1 MDKMLMLHQIGWDSM
16 YMVWHAAKTN
26 QIIYTHST
34 GGSIVFGDRIYP
46 IQKGALCFISSQCYH
61 YTMPDNPDTYD
72 RSKIIFSDEFLSL
85 AGESAMKCGAEP
97 SFTAN
102 SAVYALIPEELQPEV
117 EAIYREANEC
127 GNFGKHG
134 DLYFLSCLLRLFGY
148 LDLYQLET
156 IPAPTDFI
164 AKTLDYINNHVSEN
178 ITVDDICTAIPMS
191 KYYFCR
197 RFKAALNMTVM
208 DYILKTRL
216 TLAKNMLVKEET
228 SVTGISEACGFSS
241 ISYFCRV
248 FKNDTGMTPQEYRR
262 NGFRP
267 DP

>member
-46 IQKGALCFISSQCYH
+46 IQKGALCFISSQRYH

-72 RSKIIFSDEFLSL
+72 RSKVIFSDKILSV
-85 AGESAMKCGAEP
+85 ASETAKNCGTVP

-102 SAVYALIPEELQPEV
+102 SAVYAVVPEELQPEV
-117 EAIYREANEC
+117 EAIYREASLC
-127 GNFGKHG
+127 DCFGEHA
-134 DLYFLSCLLRLFGY
+134 DLNFLSCILRLISY
-148 LDLYQLET
+148 LDIYQLET
-156 IPAPTDFI
+156 IPAPTDFT
-164 AKTLDYINNHVSEN
+164 AKTLEYINNHVRDN
-178 ITVDDICTAIPMS
+178 ITVDEICAAIHMS
-191 KYYFCR
+191 KYHFCR
-197 RFKAALNMTVM
+197 RFKEAMNMTAM

-216 TLAKNMLVKEET
+216 TLAKHMLVKEST
-228 SVTGISEACGFSS
+228 SVTLISEACGFSS

>member
-1 MDKMLMLHQIGWDSM
+1 MDRMLMLHQVGWDAM
-16 YMVWHAAKTN
+16 YMVWHAARTN

-85 AGESAMKCGAEP
+85 AGEGVKKCGTEP

-102 SAVYALIPEELQPEV
+102 SAVYALVPEELQPEV
-117 EAIYREANEC
+117 EAIYREANDCER
-127 GNFGKHG
+127 FGEHA
-134 DLYFLSCLLRLFGY
+134 DLYFLSCLLRLIGY

-156 IPAPTDFI
+156 IPAPTDFT
-164 AKTLDYINNHVSEN
+164 AKTLEYINNHVGEN
-178 ITVDDICTAIPMS
+178 ITVNDICAAIPMS
-191 KYYFCR
+191 KYHFCR
-197 RFKAALNMTVM
+197 RFKEALNLTVM

-216 TLAKNMLVKEET
+216 TLAKNMLVKESS
-228 SVTGISEACGFSS
+228 SVTRISEACGFSS

-248 FKNDTGMTPQEYRR
+248 FKDDTGMTPQEYRR
-262 NGFRP
+262 NGFLP
-267 DP
+267 DA